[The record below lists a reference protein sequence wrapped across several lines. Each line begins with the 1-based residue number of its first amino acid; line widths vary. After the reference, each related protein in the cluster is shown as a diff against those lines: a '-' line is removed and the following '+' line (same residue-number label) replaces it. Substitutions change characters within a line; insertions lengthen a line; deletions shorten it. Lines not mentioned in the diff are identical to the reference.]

1 MLCAGLNQLE
11 GLGAAAAASAGT
23 SFAGQWLNQAQ
34 NAGLPAGGGSLDD
47 AAGVTQLDAYN
58 WTIEEYASTG
68 LQRQLTR
75 QDYQALLSMAGFPV
89 LAGLDVHARVATQ
102 QFVEFQRQFRAAL
115 SMLRSIS
122 GLWNRQD
129 PCIVSGFD
137 MDRRRAIT
145 ALAAQPVGTFIC
157 RFSMNQPGCLVLSC
171 KVRHPPPSTSH
182 PSTPLARLLACVSGW
197 IQRSCSVFNDCV

>member
-1 MLCAGLNQLE
+1 MPEVGYLHAGLNQLE
-11 GLGAAAAASAGT
+11 DLSAAAAASAGT
-23 SFAGQWLNQAQ
+23 NFAGQWLNQAQ
-34 NAGLPAGGGSLDD
+34 NAGLTTGGATLGSLDD

-89 LAGLDVHARVATQ
+89 LAGLDVHARVAME
-102 QFVEFQRQFRAAL
+102 QFVEFQRQFRSAL
-115 SMLRSIS
+115 SLLRSIS
-122 GLWNRQD
+122 GLWNRQE

-145 ALAAQPVGTFIC
+145 ALGGQPVGTFIC

-171 KVRHPPPSTSH
+171 KVRPH
-182 PSTPLARLLACVSGW
+182 STPHYMVYTAT
-197 IQRSCSVFNDCV
+197 SCTALSFSCCI

>member
-1 MLCAGLNQLE
+1 VWHACAGLNQVE
-11 GLGAAAAASAGT
+11 DRGASAVPSAGT
-23 SFAGQWLNQAQ
+23 SFPGQWLNQAH
-34 NAGLPAGGGSLDD
+34 NAGLNTGSLDD
-47 AAGVTQLDAYN
+47 TAGVTQLDAYN

-75 QDYQALLSMAGFPV
+75 QDYQALLSMAGFPI
-89 LAGLDVHARVATQ
+89 LAGLDVHARVATN

-137 MDRRRAIT
+137 MDRRHAIS
-145 ALAAQPVGTFIC
+145 ALAGQPVGTFIC

-171 KVRHPPPSTSH
+171 KVRFH
-182 PSTPLARLLACVSGW
+182 PSSPPMLCFACLP
-197 IQRSCSVFNDCV
+197 IITDLQH